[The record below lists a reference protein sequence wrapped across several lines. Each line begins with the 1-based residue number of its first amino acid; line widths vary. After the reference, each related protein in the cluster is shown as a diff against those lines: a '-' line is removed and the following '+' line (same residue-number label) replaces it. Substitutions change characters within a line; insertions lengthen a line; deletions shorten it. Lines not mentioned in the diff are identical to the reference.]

1 MSNAAV
7 EREVAAP
14 PAEVWAVLRDF
25 GNIAWIP
32 VAGQVDVEGDGP
44 GMRRHIH
51 GGGPGEPVVE
61 RLISLDDATRTIE
74 YTIDENN
81 PLPVTTY
88 VGRVSVNDCDGGS
101 MIRWTAAFEPAGD
114 ENESAAVVGMMLD
127 ALTGWLAGA
136 FPTPH

>member
-1 MSNAAV
+1 MSDAVV

-14 PAEVWAVLRDF
+14 AADVWAVLRDF
-25 GNIAWIP
+25 GNIPWIP
-32 VAGQVDVEGDGP
+32 AAGQVDVEGDGP

-51 GGGPGEPVVE
+51 GSGAGDPVVE
-61 RLISLDDATRTIE
+61 RLISRDDAARTIE

-88 VGRVSVNDCDGGS
+88 VGRVTVEDRDGAS
-101 MIRWTAAFEPAGD
+101 TIRWSAAFEPAAD
-114 ENESAAVVGMMLD
+114 EAEAVAIVGMMLD

-136 FPTPH
+136 FAPAA